1 MSPTEIARKD
11 VVYAAPGMD
20 AVTVRRDGSM
30 DVYYPPGATSERFPA
45 VMIVA
50 GYPDAGFQKMAGCS
64 FRDMQSSISWG
75 RLIAA
80 SGMVAITYSNHEPA
94 EDLHALIEHVRSNA
108 PALAIDENRI
118 GIWASSG
125 NVPLALSLLMRPAGA
140 YIKCAAFCY
149 GLTLDLDGQTG
160 VADAAKMF
168 RFVNASAGKSIDDL
182 ANDIPM
188 FIARAGADE
197 VPRLNETLDRF
208 VAAALSRDLPVTVV
222 NHPGAPH
229 AFDLFHD
236 SETTREIIRR
246 ILAFLIEALNVRR

>member
-1 MSPTEIARKD
+1 MQP
-11 VVYAAPGMD
+11 AA
-20 AVTVRRDGSM
+20 
-30 DVYYPPGATSERFPA
+30 
-45 VMIVA
+45 
-50 GYPDAGFQKMAGCS
+50 
-64 FRDMQSSISWG
+64 
-75 RLIAA
+75 
-80 SGMVAITYSNHEPA
+80 
-94 EDLHALIEHVRSNA
+94 
-108 PALAIDENRI
+108 
-118 GIWASSG
+118 
-125 NVPLALSLLMRPAGA
+125 A

-182 ANDIPM
+182 ATDIPM

-197 VPRLNETLDRF
+197 VPHLNETLERF
-208 VAAALSRDLPVTVV
+208 VVAALRRDLPVTVV

-246 ILAFLIEALNVRR
+246 ILAFLIEGLNVPRLPPASN